1 MQKSAFI
8 VIIGNEILSGRTRDS
23 NLSWLGTR
31 LDALGIPV
39 AECRVIPDIIETI
52 VDTVNFGRHHFD
64 YVFTTGGIGPTHD
77 DITSASI
84 AHAFGVDIERN
95 PEAQQALE
103 AYYPARDLTDARLKM
118 ADIPIGARLIENPV
132 SGAPGFQMENVFVLP
147 GVPKIMQAM
156 FDGLTDRLIGG
167 APVLTRSVITD
178 LREGQIA
185 KALGQLQDQY
195 PDISIGSYPF
205 FKNRRFGVNVIL
217 RGTHAGSLD
226 NLEQAVQAMVR
237 ELGGELLDLQ
247 AAQP

>member
-1 MQKSAFI
+1 MDRTKITPNFERWEFTLSETAARHGI
-8 VIIGNEILSGRTRDS
+8 SNEPDDAAWQRIELLCKRVLEPVREQFGPVRVTSGYRS
-23 NLSWLGTR
+23 
-31 LDALGIPV
+31 PQ
-39 AECRVIPDIIETI
+39 
-52 VDTVNFGRHHFD
+52 VN
-64 YVFTTGGIGPTHD
+64 
-77 DITSASI
+77 
-84 AHAFGVDIERN
+84 
-95 PEAQQALE
+95 
-103 AYYPARDLTDARLKM
+103 
-118 ADIPIGARLIENPV
+118 
-132 SGAPGFQMENVFVLP
+132 
-147 GVPKIMQAM
+147 
-156 FDGLTDRLIGG
+156 RLIGG